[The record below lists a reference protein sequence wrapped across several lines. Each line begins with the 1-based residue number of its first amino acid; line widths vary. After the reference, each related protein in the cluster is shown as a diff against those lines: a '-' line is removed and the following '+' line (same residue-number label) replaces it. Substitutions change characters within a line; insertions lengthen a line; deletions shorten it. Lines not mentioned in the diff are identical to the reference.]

1 MIPEGTLIHKAY
13 ENDDHL
19 STNECA
25 GIARVNR
32 RTVVSW
38 IKEGKLPAT
47 RLPGRRGHYRIR
59 WEDFHRIL
67 NNPALQKDT
76 TDDPRASV
84 T

>member
-1 MIPEGTLIHKAY
+1 MIHKAY

-25 GIARVNR
+25 AIARVNR

-59 WEDFHRIL
+59 WADFHRVL
-67 NNPALQKDT
+67 NNPALQEET
-76 TDDPRASV
+76 RGPQRSTI